1 MGDRINKLLSTRHRI
16 IQELGR
22 EPDIRELAKELREP
36 RENISNMLRYAQRAL
51 SLDLPV
57 GFDND
62 STLADYVKNE
72 DAVDPVE
79 MTTQQILSE
88 HVNKVLAMLPP
99 REARILRLRF
109 GLSGKRSHTLNEIG
123 NKLGVSRERV
133 RQIEAQAKDR
143 IQRYGLKEQLKE
155 YLRE

>member
-1 MGDRINKLLSTRHRI
+1 
-16 IQELGR
+16 
-22 EPDIRELAKELREP
+22 
-36 RENISNMLRYAQRAL
+36 
-51 SLDLPV
+51 V
-57 GFDND
+57 
-62 STLADYVKNE
+62 DYVKNE

-79 MTTQQILSE
+79 MTTQQMLSE
-88 HVNKVLAMLPP
+88 HVNKVLEMLPP

-109 GLSGKRSHTLNEIG
+109 GLSSRRSHTLNEIG
-123 NKLGVSRERV
+123 TKLGVSRERV